1 MPNCPICKASRWKDP
16 KKTKG
21 KKVANKIVRY
31 FPLTPRLQRMFNT
44 KHIAKWMT
52 WHATRQSKENGKMNH
67 PCDDKALEISDMMK
81 PSFLMVTL
89 KTIDLRM
96 AADEQQI
103 QRHDKAS
110 KTLETLEFAKDPEV
124 DTDILA
130 YREDSPDNVET
141 SFPAW
146 FNYKVVEHVYHR
158 DVAESDQDVI
168 HGSSSSHVTL
178 SVGLTCL
185 EHTYL
190 SINAQSTEVYRP
202 TINDDNANA
211 NEDKL
216 IFYLI
221 MKIDSFAHVPVYD
234 DDVMACVAPRSHG
247 GDAGGV
253 LPRRP
258 NRPVR
263 CCVLRRTCVHK
274 EGDVSKIT
282 NQPCSLALITPILS
296 YFNLAEWYNNQDKV
310 VVGSNV
316 YTVGERVRLGLE
328 LKLRLLWR
336 KNKNRIKADH
346 YTKHDSPDEAKNH
359 PPPPRVWGDRTQD
372 EWNELVDWWS
382 HPNRVSRSLQNAANR
397 AKNTI
402 LTHQG
407 KKSFAQGRNEY
418 KVEKGHYEDLIE
430 TWRKGHSSKKTGEFK
445 TEQNKQRYLDMKAMQ
460 EMIKAGIIPFK
471 TDQEILD
478 EVMTQIL
485 RQQEQEKEL
494 YRKQAEEAQ
503 QRAYLASLKADQADQ
518 RANVAYQNTESI
530 YGALAQRP
538 HYTLLTNPHMNDSRS
553 CDQLAQDLA
562 REKNNECSSR
572 EGEEEEE
579 EEGEQQ
585 SGDDY
590 LSEEEE

>member
-1 MPNCPICKASRWKDP
+1 MLVGSPPPTAQPPSSMLRLEWEMRLRKAFR
-16 KKTKG
+16 
-21 KKVANKIVRY
+21 VN
-31 FPLTPRLQRMFNT
+31 NT
-44 KHIAKWMT
+44 
-52 WHATRQSKENGKMNH
+52 
-67 PCDDKALEISDMMK
+67 
-81 PSFLMVTL
+81 
-89 KTIDLRM
+89 
-96 AADEQQI
+96 
-103 QRHDKAS
+103 
-110 KTLETLEFAKDPEV
+110 
-124 DTDILA
+124 
-130 YREDSPDNVET
+130 
-141 SFPAW
+141 
-146 FNYKVVEHVYHR
+146 
-158 DVAESDQDVI
+158 
-168 HGSSSSHVTL
+168 
-178 SVGLTCL
+178 
-185 EHTYL
+185 
-190 SINAQSTEVYRP
+190 
-202 TINDDNANA
+202 
-211 NEDKL
+211 
-216 IFYLI
+216 
-221 MKIDSFAHVPVYD
+221 
-234 DDVMACVAPRSHG
+234 
-247 GDAGGV
+247 
-253 LPRRP
+253 
-258 NRPVR
+258 
-263 CCVLRRTCVHK
+263 
-274 EGDVSKIT
+274 
-282 NQPCSLALITPILS
+282 QPGSLALITPTWYLPTSRKFLHSMLNSLMGETLHFPLLRVEEISKGVLKPIFTLHLS
-296 YFNLAEWYNNQDKV
+296 YFQPREWYNNQGQSG
-310 VVGSNV
+310 VGSNV
-316 YTVGERVRLGLE
+316 IRWERYGLAE
-328 LKLRLLWR
+328 LRLLWR

-478 EVMTQIL
+478 EVVPSDNRQNMSGMGRKLPGGGSTSRRRANRAYEDVMTRDQMTQIL

-503 QRAYLASLKADQADQ
+503 ARAYLASLKADAADQ

-530 YGALAQRP
+530 YGALGQFFMHYNSPNSARPFTPPAFSLVPPPPPGPTMPQLTPNWAHLLQPPFPYNQPLQPLQPPYPGPFPPTPVTNNNFNNCYRPVLNSTHCIPSSSNSQAQRP

-562 REKNNECSSR
+562 RENNNECSS
-572 EGEEEEE
+572 GEEEEE

-590 LSEEEE
+590 SSEEEE

>member
-1 MPNCPICKASRWKDP
+1 MPVVVHPDGPTGPYRPSASSMLRLETGNASLRKAFREN
-16 KKTKG
+16 
-21 KKVANKIVRY
+21 NKQPLQLGFDYADLGTFHPLGNFASMLNSLMGETVR
-31 FPLTPRLQRMFNT
+31 PLPLACEWEEIPEAF
-44 KHIAKWMT
+44 KAHIY
-52 WHATRQSKENGKMNH
+52 
-67 PCDDKALEISDMMK
+67 P
-81 PSFLMVTL
+81 
-89 KTIDLRM
+89 
-96 AADEQQI
+96 
-103 QRHDKAS
+103 
-110 KTLETLEFAKDPEV
+110 TLE
-124 DTDILA
+124 
-130 YREDSPDNVET
+130 
-141 SFPAW
+141 
-146 FNYKVVEHVYHR
+146 
-158 DVAESDQDVI
+158 
-168 HGSSSSHVTL
+168 
-178 SVGLTCL
+178 
-185 EHTYL
+185 
-190 SINAQSTEVYRP
+190 
-202 TINDDNANA
+202 
-211 NEDKL
+211 
-216 IFYLI
+216 
-221 MKIDSFAHVPVYD
+221 
-234 DDVMACVAPRSHG
+234 
-247 GDAGGV
+247 
-253 LPRRP
+253 
-258 NRPVR
+258 
-263 CCVLRRTCVHK
+263 
-274 EGDVSKIT
+274 
-282 NQPCSLALITPILS
+282 S

-445 TEQNKQRYLDMKAMQ
+445 TEQNKQRYLDIKAMQ
-460 EMIKAGIIPFK
+460 DRIKAGIIPFK

-478 EVMTQIL
+478 EVVPSDN
-485 RQQEQEKEL
+485 RQNMSGMGRK

-530 YGALAQRP
+530 YGALGQFFMHYNSPNSARPFTPPAFSLVPPPPPGPSMPQLTPNWAHLLQPPFPYNQPLQPPYPGPFPPLPVTNNTFNNCYQPVLNSTLASTSNTQAQRP

-562 REKNNECSSR
+562 REKNNECSSG
-572 EGEEEEE
+572 EEEEEE

-590 LSEEEE
+590 SSEEEE